1 MPNINHSHNN
11 QDYCPYS
18 FFLAPTNAE
27 EVEAIIKTLK
37 IKKATLSEDIDIR
50 FIKLACPIISPIIS
64 DLFNLCI
71 KTGVFPD
78 DKKVAE
84 VIPIFKQGSKI
95 NCSNYRP
102 ISLLSSFS
110 KIFEKIV
117 YKRVYSYLLR
127 FKLLS
132 PNQFG
137 FQCGV
142 STSHA
147 ISAVYDD
154 LLNNADKKYYSCC
167 LFLDLSKAFDTVH
180 PNILLRKMSHQY
192 GIRGLVNKFFES
204 YLSNRFQ
211 YVRIN
216 NSRSK
221 KAKIIYG
228 VPQGSN
234 LGPLLFLMYI
244 NDLPKSTCFN
254 TTLFA
259 DDT

>member
-1 MPNINHSHNN
+1 MREH
-11 QDYCPYS
+11 Y
-18 FFLAPTNAE
+18 
-27 EVEAIIKTLK
+27 IKFTC
-37 IKKATLSEDIDIR
+37 D
-50 FIKLACPIISPIIS
+50 
-64 DLFNLCI
+64 FN
-71 KTGVFPD
+71 KT
-78 DKKVAE
+78 
-84 VIPIFKQGSKI
+84 
-95 NCSNYRP
+95 
-102 ISLLSSFS
+102 S

-117 YKRVYSYLLR
+117 YKRVYSYLLK

-147 ISAVYDD
+147 VSAVYDD
-154 LLNNADKKYYSCC
+154 LLNNADQKHYSCC
-167 LFLDLSKAFDTVH
+167 LFLDLSKAFDAVDH
-180 PNILLRKMSHQY
+180 NILLRKMSDQFI
-192 GIRGLVNKFFES
+192 IRGLANKFFKS

-221 KAKIIYG
+221 KGKIIYG

-234 LGPLLFLMYI
+234 LGPLLFLMYT

-259 DDT
+259 DDTYLSLSSGLLIRFKT